1 MNLGWYHPV
10 ISIFS
15 PRSRTELKE
24 KVMDEPDSTPKAS
37 SFGQSVFLIINR
49 QMIPLEKQV
58 IRLGRQMENDIVF
71 HEEFVSR
78 FHAEIRFEDGK
89 YVLHDNGSTSGTFV
103 NGRKIDQCVLN
114 SGDLISI
121 ATIQMMFVNN
131 NAKLV
136 EKARRTTQSLHM
148 DEQ

>member
-1 MNLGWYHPV
+1 
-10 ISIFS
+10 
-15 PRSRTELKE
+15 
-24 KVMDEPDSTPKAS
+24 MDEQNSASKAS
-37 SFGQSVFLIINR
+37 SFEQNVFLIVNR
-49 QMIPLEKQV
+49 QMIPLDKPV
-58 IRLGRQMENDIVF
+58 IRIGRQMENDIVF

-89 YVLHDNGSTSGTFV
+89 YILQDNGSTSGTFV
-103 NGRKIDQCVLN
+103 NGRKIDRCVLN

-121 ATIQMMFVNN
+121 GTIQMMFVNN

-136 EKARRTTQSLHM
+136 EKAMRTTQGLHM